1 MIVLLNSQ
9 HTSRKTGLGLVPSHT
24 KAESSVASA
33 DSTTPDQPFGLA
45 QNHHLIINGCIHVL
59 RVFLFLWRRRS
70 LVLVCHLADLQA
82 LNAAMILILDASE
95 TGDNANLP
103 LIRKS
108 YRVFVEMKRLFGS
121 RLSDLAVERLSA
133 VLNPMRI

>member
-1 MIVLLNSQ
+1 M
-9 HTSRKTGLGLVPSHT
+9 
-24 KAESSVASA
+24 
-33 DSTTPDQPFGLA
+33 
-45 QNHHLIINGCIHVL
+45 
-59 RVFLFLWRRRS
+59 
-70 LVLVCHLADLQA
+70 VLVCHLADLQA
-82 LNAAMILILDASE
+82 LNAAIILVLDASE